1 MKVTLEAQVSAVE
14 RAVVNL
20 KGHIEILQ
28 DLVAKKKRDPALLE
42 MKQSWLPELEASL
55 VTLKWIHANEA
66 KIKEA
71 LRR

>member
-1 MKVTLEAQVSAVE
+1 MKVPLDIQVMALE
-14 RAVVNL
+14 RAVLNL
-20 KGHIEILQ
+20 RGHIKILQ
-28 DLVAKKKRDPALLE
+28 DLVAKKKRDPSALE

-55 VTLKWIHANEA
+55 VTLKWIHANEV